1 MMCRCARPTS
11 SFTTGTGLRL
21 PWTASAVKPPRSPG
35 VLGPRGFAAARA
47 WDSNQSREVVTVNST
62 ETAPDT
68 GTAPDVDALRQEI
81 DHLDA
86 ELLRLVK
93 RRIEVSK
100 IIGAARMAAGGTRI
114 VHNREIDVI
123 NRYKD
128 LGPEGRDLAMIL
140 LKLGRGP
147 LGR

>member
-1 MMCRCARPTS
+1 M
-11 SFTTGTGLRL
+11 
-21 PWTASAVKPPRSPG
+21 
-35 VLGPRGFAAARA
+35 
-47 WDSNQSREVVTVNST
+47 NST
-62 ETAPDT
+62 EAAPDIN
-68 GTAPDVDALRQEI
+68 ALRDEI

-93 RRIEVSK
+93 RRVEVSK
-100 IIGAARMAAGGTRI
+100 LIGAARMAAGGTRI

>member
-1 MMCRCARPTS
+1 M
-11 SFTTGTGLRL
+11 
-21 PWTASAVKPPRSPG
+21 
-35 VLGPRGFAAARA
+35 
-47 WDSNQSREVVTVNST
+47 NST
-62 ETAPDT
+62 EAAPDI
-68 GTAPDVDALRQEI
+68 DALREEI

-86 ELLRLVK
+86 ELLRMVK
-93 RRIEVSK
+93 RRIEISK

-123 NRYKD
+123 NRYKE
-128 LGPEGRDLAMIL
+128 LGPEGHNLAMIL

>member
-1 MMCRCARPTS
+1 MNRCAWPTS
-11 SFTTGTGLRL
+11 SFFTGTGLRL
-21 PWTASAVKPPRSPG
+21 PWTASADKPPRSPG

-47 WDSNQSREVVTVNST
+47 GTPTRVERSSPMNST
-62 ETAPDT
+62 EAAPDI
-68 GTAPDVDALRQEI
+68 DALRQEI

-93 RRIEVSK
+93 RRVEVSK

-128 LGPEGRDLAMIL
+128 LGPDGRDLAMIL
-140 LKLGRGP
+140 LKLGRGH

>member
-1 MMCRCARPTS
+1 MM
-11 SFTTGTGLRL
+11 
-21 PWTASAVKPPRSPG
+21 
-35 VLGPRGFAAARA
+35 
-47 WDSNQSREVVTVNST
+47 NST
-62 ETAPDT
+62 EAPDIT
-68 GTAPDVDALRQEI
+68 EAAPDIDALRQEI
-81 DHLDA
+81 DDLDA
-86 ELLRLVK
+86 ELLRMVK
-93 RRIEVSK
+93 RRVEISK

-140 LKLGRGP
+140 LKLGRGH